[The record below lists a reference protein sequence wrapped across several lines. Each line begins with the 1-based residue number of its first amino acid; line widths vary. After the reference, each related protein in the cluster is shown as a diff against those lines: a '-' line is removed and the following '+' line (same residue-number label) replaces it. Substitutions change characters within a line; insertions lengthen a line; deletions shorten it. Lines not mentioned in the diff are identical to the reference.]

1 MSKYT
6 KEFHVR
12 YVWLDEGLFQ
22 DRLMNSI
29 QVKRLF
35 ENDDK
40 VQILYIKSLKEEN
53 AV

>member
-1 MSKYT
+1 MKYL

-12 YVWLDEGLFQ
+12 YVWLNDGSFY

-29 QVKRLF
+29 QVRRLF

-53 AV
+53 VS